1 MRCQS
6 RTAATQNVRF
16 IFENY
21 LIEKVVFYMFV
32 TAPRDGLH
40 NTRIDGGNEI
50 DGGVK
55 IFLGYT

>member
-1 MRCQS
+1 MLV
-6 RTAATQNVRF
+6 A
-16 IFENY
+16 
-21 LIEKVVFYMFV
+21 
-32 TAPRDGLH
+32 APRDGLH